1 MKSCAKPISINF
13 NNVWCIWIIY
23 LTKWIIRLVH
33 SDHYHS
39 LVNNSVFTL
48 LIRIFDLKKK
58 DNKTIFLRYWYM
70 KMHQCFHEKV
80 KESNRGNNCSQ
91 EPQTEEET
99 RSRDSS
105 NTDNNY
111 KVNRT
116 TFFLQVHG
124 YQLQLCLH
132 FKLTG

>member
-1 MKSCAKPISINF
+1 
-13 NNVWCIWIIY
+13 
-23 LTKWIIRLVH
+23 
-33 SDHYHS
+33 
-39 LVNNSVFTL
+39 
-48 LIRIFDLKKK
+48 
-58 DNKTIFLRYWYM
+58 M

-80 KESNRGNNCSQ
+80 KESNHGNNCSQ
-91 EPQTEEET
+91 EPQTVEET
-99 RSRDSS
+99 HSKDSS

-116 TFFLQVHG
+116 TFFLQVHS

>member
-1 MKSCAKPISINF
+1 
-13 NNVWCIWIIY
+13 
-23 LTKWIIRLVH
+23 
-33 SDHYHS
+33 
-39 LVNNSVFTL
+39 
-48 LIRIFDLKKK
+48 
-58 DNKTIFLRYWYM
+58 M

-80 KESNRGNNCSQ
+80 KESNHGNK
-91 EPQTEEET
+91 PQTEEET
-99 RSRDSS
+99 HSRDSS

-116 TFFLQVHG
+116 TFFLQVHS

>member
-1 MKSCAKPISINF
+1 M
-13 NNVWCIWIIY
+13 
-23 LTKWIIRLVH
+23 H

-48 LIRIFDLKKK
+48 LIRIYDLKKV
-58 DNKTIFLRYWYM
+58 LV
-70 KMHQCFHEKV
+70 HENAPMLPLKV
-80 KESNRGNNCSQ
+80 KESNHGNK
-91 EPQTEEET
+91 PQTEEET
-99 RSRDSS
+99 HLRDSS

-116 TFFLQVHG
+116 TFFLQVHS